1 MKIKEKFM
9 VSIFSVAVVL
19 LVSMIGVGWTRYKIG
34 IKQGVADTIDLL
46 LEEGILE
53 LETDKSQDIED

>member
-19 LVSMIGVGWTRYKIG
+19 LVSMIGVGWTSYKIG

>member
-1 MKIKEKFM
+1 M

-19 LVSMIGVGWTRYKIG
+19 LVSMIGVGWTSYKIG